1 MRLFSFIL
9 SPVVAM
15 DNNGSWIAAR
25 CRARWLFVVLA
36 ASSIIPGCY
45 SGVSEKT
52 YSIGVSLWP
61 DVPRELER
69 PGVRAIPAPIAICG
83 SSMSGDT
90 THFRFYPIRGQID
103 GTKAFGYEVVPEGAS
118 REKAVFR
125 ILAYDI
131 RDRKGFC
138 AILKGESQVEWL
150 LDINPE
156 DVVTYVDR
164 AGRAPTRVN
173 SNRDLVLRPGTF
185 HISVER
191 KRKDNSSIQSLS
203 RSTGKES

>member
-1 MRLFSFIL
+1 
-9 SPVVAM
+9 
-15 DNNGSWIAAR
+15 
-25 CRARWLFVVLA
+25 
-36 ASSIIPGCY
+36 
-45 SGVSEKT
+45 
-52 YSIGVSLWP
+52 
-61 DVPRELER
+61 
-69 PGVRAIPAPIAICG
+69 
-83 SSMSGDT
+83 MSGDT

-118 REKAVFR
+118 RGKVVFR

-131 RDRKGFC
+131 RDSVGFR